1 MLGLGECD
9 EYYGVNWERYG
20 EYIMGCIKYI

>member
-1 MLGLGECD
+1 MLGLGECKGG
-9 EYYGVNWERYG
+9 YGVNWERYG